1 MDEIDIERQL
11 VELWKNRELYFSEG
25 DEKNRVR
32 QLCSDLQD
40 YLHSGKIRD
49 SKIFKTVRTHL
60 DVFYQYIDF
69 RHKKSSDEAAIKS
82 IREAKPELSAFLD
95 TV

>member
-69 RHKKSSDEAAIKS
+69 RHKNLGDGEAMKRA
-82 IREAKPELSAFLD
+82 RDNRPELSAFLD